1 MTTTPTEVAH
11 RFAEPRIR
19 PVMVEEAA
27 RFSAFAERL
36 FRETYVD
43 GYDPADI
50 DDYVSRAFNPEQQAA
65 ELKEPGGRVLVME
78 DSHKQLLGFAHLRQT
93 PAPAV
98 LDGRFAVEVSR
109 FYVDRPWH
117 GRGIAR
123 VLMSAC
129 IAEARSRG
137 ADALWLLVYQH
148 NPRAVAF
155 YEKSGFRKSGTQ
167 PFQLGRRVD
176 QDWLMVRMVATS

>member
-1 MTTTPTEVAH
+1 MTTTQGVAH

-19 PVMVEEAA
+19 ALVPAEAA
-27 RFSAFAERL
+27 HYSAFAERL

-50 DDYVSRAFNPEQQAA
+50 DQYVSHAFSPEQQLA
-65 ELKEPGGRVLVME
+65 ELTEPGGTVLAIE
-78 DSHKQLLGFAHLRQT
+78 DSANGLLGFAHVRQAPT
-93 PAPAV
+93 PAA
-98 LDGRFAVEVSR
+98 LEGRFALEIAR

-129 IAEARSRG
+129 VAEARSRG
-137 ADALWLLVYQH
+137 ADALWLLVYQD

-155 YEKSGFRKSGTQ
+155 YEKSGFRRAGEQ
-167 PFQLGRRVD
+167 PFRLGSRVD
-176 QDWLMVRMVATS
+176 QDWLMVRIIAGT